1 MSALDDRRDAL
12 LDEVLRHVPFDGWS
26 AKSLDAARIALDLDA
41 LTLHR
46 AFPNGIADAVREFS
60 DRADREMLRSVAA
73 LARDVRT
80 RDRIAAAMRARL
92 EALTPHR
99 EAARR
104 LVAWCALPGTS
115 PSRRGFSIARWIR
128 SGTRRATVPPISA
141 STPSAPCS
149 AASTARLCSTG
160 WRIARPARKKRG
172 ASLTGASTTSCACR
186 GSAIGR
192 PDFCVGSGLRRGVR
206 SRPSAAR

>member
-1 MSALDDRRDAL
+1 MSALDDRHDAL

-80 RDRIAAAMRARL
+80 RDRIAAAVRARL

-104 LVAWCALPGTS
+104 LVAWCALPGHQ
-115 PSRRGFSIARWIR
+115 PIA
-128 SGTRRATVPPISA
+128 
-141 STPSAPCS
+141 
-149 AASTARLCSTG
+149 ARLLYRTVDSIWYAAGDRSTDFG
-160 WRIARPARKKRG
+160 FYTKRALLGGVYGATLLYWLEDRSPGAEETWRFLDRRIDDVMRLPRLGDRASRFLRG
-172 ASLTGASTTSCACR
+172 L
-186 GSAIGR
+186 
-192 PDFCVGSGLRRGVR
+192 
-206 SRPSAAR
+206 RPSARRPI